1 MRSNIVVEMMSSEFV
16 LWRCLHGGP
25 VTQENLDQPDPNP
38 QVRWDEIRSRNRP
51 LLAKLT
57 ETYGS
62 CAVIVR
68 DGDQVVGQLRFYP
81 KAICELAEA
90 GPGFCM
96 QQTFPCGPA
105 EDFVE
110 KDFPP
115 LDQIADKSL
124 FVHCMMTGAF
134 EQENNPYRRKGLGSR
149 MVRTLIEWARPRGW
163 SAIEAHAYADLPCM
177 YAVTGQASAAFWEK
191 LGFRVVESIIEPALA
206 ESDAAEFVAVL
217 LKEAAERGLD
227 AEAARTRYTMRLDLT

>member
-1 MRSNIVVEMMSSEFV
+1 MLNDVVVEMMSSDFI

-25 VTQENLDQPDPNP
+25 VTRENLDRPDPNP
-38 QVRWDEIRSRNRP
+38 DVPWDQIRTRNRP

-81 KAICELAEA
+81 KAICQLAEA

-96 QQTFPCGPA
+96 QQTFPSGPA
-105 EDFVE
+105 DDFVE

-124 FVHCMMTGAF
+124 FIHCMMTGSF
-134 EQENNPYRRKGLGSR
+134 QQEDNPYRRQGLGSR
-149 MVRTLIEWARPRGW
+149 MVRTLIAWARSRGW
-163 SAIEAHAYADLPCM
+163 RALEAHAYAELPSV

-191 LGFRVVESIIEPALA
+191 LGFRVVESTIEPALA
-206 ESDAAEFVAVL
+206 ESDAAGFVEVL
-217 LKEAAERGLD
+217 LKEAADRGMD
-227 AEAARTRYTMRLDLT
+227 AEAAKTRHTMRLDIA